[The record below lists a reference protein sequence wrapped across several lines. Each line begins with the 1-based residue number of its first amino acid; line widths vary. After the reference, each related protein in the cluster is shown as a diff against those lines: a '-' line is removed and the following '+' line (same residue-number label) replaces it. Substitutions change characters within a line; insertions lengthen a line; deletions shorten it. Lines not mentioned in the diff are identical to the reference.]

1 MDTIDPGSTIHVKIV
16 KQPTNAAAAK
26 TLVRLL
32 SKDAAMKKEVKRLS
46 QTRKTGARASRRGG
60 RNWQI
65 RMVKQ
70 HRLKGNIG
78 ESGTI
83 AATPDVLRDLE
94 NVSRFIQVQ
103 IA

>member
-1 MDTIDPGSTIHVKIV
+1 MDTIDPGSKIQVKII

-32 SKDAAMKKEVKRLS
+32 CKDAVAKKEVKRLS
-46 QTRKTGARASRRGG
+46 QIRKIGSRPSRRGG

-70 HRLKGNIG
+70 HRLKGDVG

-83 AATPDVLRDLE
+83 IATHDVLQDLE
-94 NVSRFIQVQ
+94 SVSRFVEVQV
-103 IA
+103 A